1 MRKMVFLAAI
11 VVLVLG
17 LTATAAYAD
26 RATGN
31 SIGPSMGPGQPTVIA
46 PDDFPQLLPNGGTGW
61 VNNGASWFWYAD
73 LQDSYAKNEGGY
85 AAFTTTGIP
94 SGSVYSTPGL
104 IPATNDYW
112 VPTASTGGIYD
123 VNLGGTGGVGPHGGY
138 ATNSNKCKV
147 CHAVHRAEGA
157 YYLLRAD
164 SEGDACDY
172 CHIGGG
178 AHSDMIVYDLN
189 PAGTDTTNGHTIG
202 ASTSVPDSSVD
213 QTAQPVVISGVDA
226 NMNMISTTINVRVY
240 DSQRINMYRF
250 SRHHSQNG
258 AGTSGTTSTFKLV
271 GPTSLSCLSCHQQH
285 QAPAMLWQPSGFDPA
300 FTEDVVGGNPQGTK
314 LLKRYPSG
322 SYSAF
327 TVSGGDNWVALA
339 DAVAVPETTLTAGTN
354 FSTTASNQNTF
365 TLSDGTIA
373 RQPTWIAQGW
383 NFKGTDDAEVA
394 FAATAADPTAVNENA
409 LSVWCADCHNLDI
422 GGYQNTTVELGFR
435 AHTERTHP
443 APFQGAGAGAG
454 QCYSC
459 HRNDLSVMVGTDD
472 PSGYGMNQVAGGTAD
487 ACSQCH
493 YGTGNYASDN
503 TNRETDFPHSGTP
516 NDIKL
521 LGAYS
526 VGAVATTDTAWAA
539 SFTALTVAETNLDAV
554 CLRCHPGIG
563 VNN

>member
-1 MRKMVFLAAI
+1 VKKSIIFALALL
-11 VVLVLG
+11 VVCLV
-17 LTATAAYAD
+17 AAVPAAYAD
-26 RATGN
+26 RATG
-31 SIGPSMGPGQPTVIA
+31 SSVGGGDFGPGNPTVIQDA
-46 PDDFPQLLPNGGTGW
+46 NAAITLPNGGAWTQQA
-61 VNNGASWFWYAD
+61 GASAFYYAD
-73 LQDSYAKNEGGY
+73 LQDAVGKYEGGY
-85 AAFTTTGIP
+85 AAFDVLTASGAYYTTPTVG
-94 SGSVYSTPGL
+94 TM
-104 IPATNDYW
+104 TNDY
-112 VPTASTGGIYD
+112 
-123 VNLGGTGGVGPHGGY
+123 GVTTTVGRYTTSPHGGY
-138 ATNSNKCKV
+138 ATNTNKCKV

-178 AHSDMIVYDLN
+178 AHSDLAVYDLN

-202 ASTSVPDSSVD
+202 ASTAVPDSSID
-213 QTAQPVVISGVDA
+213 QTAQPVVISGVSAD
-226 NMNMISTTINVRVY
+226 MNMISTTINVRVY
-240 DSQRINMYRF
+240 DPQRINMYRF

-300 FTEDVVGGNPQGTK
+300 LTADTVGGNPDGTK

-322 SYSAF
+322 SYSAA
-327 TVSGGDNWVALA
+327 TLSGGDYWVALA

-354 FSTTASNQNTF
+354 FSTTVSNELAM
-365 TLSDGTIA
+365 TLSDGTQA
-373 RQPTWIAQGW
+373 RMPTWIAQGW
-383 NFKGTDDAEVA
+383 TSADSGFGG
-394 FAATAADPTAVNENA
+394 ATAWDPTAVNENA

-422 GGYQNTTVELGFR
+422 GSYQNTQAELGFR

-443 APFQGAGAGAG
+443 APFQGAAAGAG

-459 HRNDLSVMVGTDD
+459 HRNDLSVMVGTAD
-472 PSGYGMNQVAGGTAD
+472 PSGYGMNQAAGGTAD
-487 ACSQCH
+487 SCTQCH
-493 YGTGNYASDN
+493 YGTASYASDN
-503 TNRETDFPHSGTP
+503 ANRETDFPHSGTP

-539 SFTALTVAETNLDAV
+539 SFTALTVAESNLDAV